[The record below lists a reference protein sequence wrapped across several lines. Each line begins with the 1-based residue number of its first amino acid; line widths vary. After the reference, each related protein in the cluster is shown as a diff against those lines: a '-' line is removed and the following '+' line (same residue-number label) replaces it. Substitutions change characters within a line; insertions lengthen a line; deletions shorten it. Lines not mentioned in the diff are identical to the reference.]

1 MGRHQGNT
9 RLAGTVANIKWGG
22 VSNIGV
28 SAMKKVIS
36 DQKKIVRQRR
46 KAGRSTC

>member
-9 RLAGTVANIKWGG
+9 RLNGTIANIKWGG

-28 SAMKKVIS
+28 PA
-36 DQKKIVRQRR
+36 RR
-46 KAGRSTC
+46 KL